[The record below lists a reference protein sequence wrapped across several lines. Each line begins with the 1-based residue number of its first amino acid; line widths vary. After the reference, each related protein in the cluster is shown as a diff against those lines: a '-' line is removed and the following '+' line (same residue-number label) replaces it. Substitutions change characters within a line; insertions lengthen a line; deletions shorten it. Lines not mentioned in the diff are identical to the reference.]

1 MPAFLYVCL
10 GMMMAVE
17 WLGLLE
23 ACSQRIRGRVLELF
37 GSAEA
42 RVALG
47 VGAGGDIM
55 KKIDAVAEEALIKTL
70 QGYGVSCT
78 LISEETGIR
87 KMGSEPSEFYVIT
100 DPVDGTTNA
109 VRGLPFMAT
118 SLAVS
123 SAPHLRDVKVALVT
137 DLFHGV
143 TYTAARGGGALKDG
157 KRIAPSSVSALEEA
171 VVGVD
176 FNSFKGEKLAA
187 LFASLVG
194 RARHLRHLG
203 ANALEMCY
211 VADGTTDAFIDLRDR
226 LRVTD
231 AAAARLILKEAGGL
245 MLTPEGL
252 EVDAPLSPT
261 QRISFIAAAN
271 TQIYGEIAQILR

>member
-1 MPAFLYVCL
+1 
-10 GMMMAVE
+10 MAVE
-17 WLGLLE
+17 WLSLLE

-55 KKIDAVAEEALIKTL
+55 KKIDAVAEEAMIETL
-70 QGYGVSCT
+70 QDYDVSCT
-78 LISEETGIR
+78 LISEETGTR
-87 KMGSEPSEFYVIT
+87 KIGSKPSEVYVIA

-123 SAPHLRDVKVALVT
+123 SAPNLRDVKVALVT

-143 TYTAARGGGALKDG
+143 TYTAERGGGALKDG
-157 KRIAPSSVSALEEA
+157 KRVTPSSVSSLVEA

-187 LFASLVG
+187 QFAALVG
-194 RARHLRHLG
+194 RVRHLRHLG

-231 AAAARLILKEAGGL
+231 AAAAHLILKEAGGL
-245 MLTPEGL
+245 MLTPEGR

-271 TQIYGEIAQILR
+271 TQIYEKIAQILR

>member
-1 MPAFLYVCL
+1 MT
-10 GMMMAVE
+10 MAVE
-17 WLGLLE
+17 WLSVLE
-23 ACSQRIRGRVLELF
+23 ACSQRIRGKVLELF
-37 GSAEA
+37 GSPEA

-47 VGAGGDIM
+47 VGAGGDVM
-55 KKIDAVAEEALIKTL
+55 KKIDAVAEEAMIKTL
-70 QGYGVSCT
+70 QDHSISCT
-78 LISEETGIR
+78 LISEEGGIR
-87 KMGSEPSEFYVIT
+87 KIGSKPNEFYLT
-100 DPVDGTTNA
+100 ADPVDGTTNA

-123 SAPHLRDVKVALVT
+123 SAPHLRDVNIALVT

-143 TYTAARGGGALKDG
+143 TYTAERGGGALKDG
-157 KRIAPSSVSALEEA
+157 KKIAPSSVSALEEA

-176 FNSFKGEKLAA
+176 FDSFKGEKLVA

-194 RARHLRHLG
+194 RVRHLRHLG
-203 ANALEMCY
+203 ANALEICY

-271 TQIYGEIAQILR
+271 TQIYEKIAQILR

>member
-1 MPAFLYVCL
+1 
-10 GMMMAVE
+10 MMMAVG
-17 WLGLLE
+17 WLSLLD
-23 ACSQRIRGRVLELF
+23 ACSQRIRRRVLELF

-47 VGAGGDIM
+47 LGAGGDVM
-55 KKIDAVAEEALIKTL
+55 KKIDAVAEEALIETL
-70 QGYGVSCT
+70 QDHGVSCT
-78 LISEETGIR
+78 LVSEEAGVR
-87 KMGSEPSEFYVIT
+87 KIGSQPSEFYLT
-100 DPVDGTTNA
+100 ADPVDGTTNA

-123 SAPHLRDVKVALVT
+123 SAPYLRDVNVALVT

-143 TYTAARGGGALKDG
+143 TYTAERGGGALKDG
-157 KRIAPSSVSALEEA
+157 KKINPSSISSLEEA

-176 FNSFKGEKLAA
+176 FNSFKSEKLAA
-187 LFASLVG
+187 LFAALVG
-194 RARHLRHLG
+194 RVRHLRHLG
-203 ANALEMCY
+203 ANALEICY
-211 VADGTTDAFIDLRDR
+211 VADGTTDAFIDLRNR

-245 MLTPEGL
+245 MLTPECL

-271 TQIYGEIAQILR
+271 TKIYGEIAKILS